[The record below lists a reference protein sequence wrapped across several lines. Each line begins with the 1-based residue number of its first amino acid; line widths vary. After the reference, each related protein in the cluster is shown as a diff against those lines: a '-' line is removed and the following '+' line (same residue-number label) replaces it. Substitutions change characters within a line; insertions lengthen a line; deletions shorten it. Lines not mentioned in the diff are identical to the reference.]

1 MKQPVIKEEKISFQ
15 EGIELDNLYKNNHSS
30 GIETGE
36 NKNGIS
42 KITSVA
48 TVTAT
53 DDGNMVDYTVI

>member
-1 MKQPVIKEEKISFQ
+1 MDNLCPNNYNG
-15 EGIELDNLYKNNHSS
+15 GIEF
-30 GIETGE
+30 ETSAGE